1 MRPRSSLC
9 SSAPRSAASVP
20 CPSRL
25 SASRSAR
32 NPRATGCAGG
42 QRIPEPAD
50 SAARRFFY
58 YRGGVC
64 MVDARETGVRS
75 EPEVWMEHRT
85 PDRVP
90 PSLQPEHDW
99 SAASPLIRPARRPV
113 GISGVDGRE
122 LRIPTRGWG
131 PGKTVV
137 KAGPAGLPIVYV
149 LPGAGFDV
157 VVSVDHLLA
166 WGVGPDQVHAAAM
179 ANLGSGSAELAW
191 TDEVSGRRK
200 IVWLDRGDGMDAAR
214 ILLGEVRTHLRSAL
228 GTAGRVLVGLPERD
242 LLIAAGLAEGDAD
255 FPALFAQY
263 RSEE

>member
-1 MRPRSSLC
+1 
-9 SSAPRSAASVP
+9 
-20 CPSRL
+20 
-25 SASRSAR
+25 
-32 NPRATGCAGG
+32 
-42 QRIPEPAD
+42 
-50 SAARRFFY
+50 
-58 YRGGVC
+58 
-64 MVDARETGVRS
+64 
-75 EPEVWMEHRT
+75 MEHRT

-99 SAASPLIRPARRPV
+99 SAASPLIRPALRPV
-113 GISGVDGRE
+113 GISGVDGPE
-122 LRIPTRGWG
+122 LRIPTRGSG

-228 GTAGRVLVGLPERD
+228 GTSGRVLVGLPERD

-263 RSEE
+263 VADRAEAADEPIDDRVFELLDGELVEFLGI